1 MVLNCVNCGAP
12 IETDKK
18 VCPYCKTPY
27 DVSGFNA
34 EIGKMFGE
42 ITIGWI
48 TSRVY
53 LGNVERKQL
62 LNSEPYYGTDGILHC
77 EIQKEIRKF
86 TLIEV

>member
-34 EIGKMFGE
+34 EIGEMFGE
-42 ITIGWI
+42 ITIGGI

-53 LGNVERKQL
+53 LENVERKKL
-62 LNSEPYYGTDGILHC
+62 LNSEPYYDSDGFCHR
-77 EIQKEIRKF
+77 EIQKEIRIF